1 MAERRMFAKN
11 VIDSDLFLDMPLST
25 QALYFHLAMRA
36 DDDGFVNNPKKI
48 SRMVGADDDSLKLLC
63 VKQFLIPFESGVV
76 VIRHWRIHNYIQ
88 KDRYHSTKY
97 DGERSLLTLQEN
109 GAYSMPNE
117 DLDTTCIQDVSRM
130 DTEVRLG
137 KVRLGKVNKERDIER
152 EKNQKHKHGE
162 YKHVLLSDDE
172 YSRLISDYG
181 KETAEEYIRKV
192 DEYCQMKGKSY
203 KDYNL
208 AIRNTFMK
216 RDGVIPTKK
225 NSDPGFDPV
234 NNGRTDF

>member
-63 VKQFLIPFESGVV
+63 GKQFLIPFESGVV

-97 DGERSLLTLQEN
+97 DGERSLLTIQEN
-109 GAYSMPNE
+109 GAYTMQSE
-117 DLDTTCIQDVSRM
+117 DMDTTCIQNVSRM
-130 DTEVRLG
+130 DTEARLG
-137 KVRLGKVNKERDIER
+137 KVRLGKVRDRER
-152 EKNQKHKHGE
+152 EETKKHKHGE

-172 YSRLISDYG
+172 YSRLLSDYG
-181 KETAEEYIRKV
+181 KETAELYIQKV
-192 DEYCQMKGKSY
+192 DEYCQLKGKSY

-216 RDGVIPTKK
+216 RDGVLPLKK
-225 NSDPGFDPV
+225 SDDPGFDPV